1 MRINCDWQVP
11 KEYSNEAPLGG
22 GLGGF
27 SAFKSLFQAPTTTVF
42 VKENSEVL
50 QVHNFKLYDRTIV
63 MIKPYIH
70 R

>member
-1 MRINCDWQVP
+1 MRVFDDWQVP
-11 KEYSNEAPLGG
+11 KEYSNEAALGG

-50 QVHNFKLYDRTIV
+50 QVGHSSYLRE
-63 MIKPYIH
+63 IKMQYL
-70 R
+70 

>member
-1 MRINCDWQVP
+1 MHSRPDMRINCEWQVP

-50 QVHNFKLYDRTIV
+50 QVGHLLHLMRY
-63 MIKPYIH
+63 
-70 R
+70 